1 MIPLRILLVDDH
13 ILFREGI
20 ASLVSSR
27 GDMEIIGQAVDGLEA
42 LQKAKEL
49 KPDLILMDIR
59 MPNCDGLEATRR
71 IKKEWPE
78 ARIVILTVSEEDDD
92 LFEAIKSGAQGYLLK
107 NLRPAAL
114 FELIQG
120 VSRGE
125 APISP
130 VLAAKILREF
140 LQATQKSSPPGL
152 TEVNLTDREKQIL
165 QYVAQGASNK
175 DIATDLCITEGTV
188 KNHLHNILEKLHLH
202 NRAQAAAYALR
213 EGLIPGSTP
222 PPHG

>member
-1 MIPLRILLVDDH
+1 MKRLRILLVDDH

-20 ASLVSSR
+20 ASLIAAR
-27 GDMEIIGQAVDGLEA
+27 ADMEVIGQAVDGLEA
-42 LQKAKEL
+42 AEKARDL

-71 IKKEWPE
+71 IKREWPE
-78 ARIVILTVSEEDDD
+78 ARVVILTVSEEDDD
-92 LFEAIKSGAQGYLLK
+92 PFEAIKAGAQGYLLK

-125 APISP
+125 APLSP
-130 VLAAKILREF
+130 SLAARILKEF
-140 LQATQKSSPPGL
+140 LQATQKAPPSL
-152 TEVNLTDREKQIL
+152 NEVNLTLREKQIL
-165 QYVAQGASNK
+165 QYVAQGAPNK
-175 DIATDLCITEGTV
+175 EIATDLCITEGTV
-188 KNHLHNILEKLHLH
+188 KTHLHNILEKLHLH

-213 EGLIPGSTP
+213 EGLIPTSP
-222 PPHG
+222 PPPLG

>member
-1 MIPLRILLVDDH
+1 MNRLRILLVDDH

-20 ASLVSSR
+20 ASLVASR
-27 GDMEIIGQAVDGLEA
+27 PDMEIVGQAVDGLEA
-42 LQKAKEL
+42 FQKAKDL
-49 KPDLILMDIR
+49 RPDLILMDIR

-71 IKKEWPE
+71 IKRDWPE

-92 LFEAIKSGAQGYLLK
+92 LFEAIKAGAQGYLLK

-130 VLAAKILREF
+130 SLASKILKEF
-140 LQATQKSSPPGL
+140 LQVTQKASPPGL

-165 QYVAQGASNK
+165 QYVARGSSNK
-175 DIATDLCITEGTV
+175 EIATDLFITEGTV

-213 EGLIPGSTP
+213 EGLIPGASAP
-222 PPHG
+222 PMG

>member
-1 MIPLRILLVDDH
+1 MKRLRILLVDDH
-13 ILFREGI
+13 VLFREGI
-20 ASLVSSR
+20 ASLVASR
-27 GDMEIIGQAVDGLEA
+27 PDMEVVGQAVDGLEA
-42 LQKAKEL
+42 VEKAKEL
-49 KPDLILMDIR
+49 RPDLILMDIR

-71 IKKEWPE
+71 IKREWPD
-78 ARIVILTVSEEDDD
+78 ARIVMLTVSEEDED

-107 NLRPAAL
+107 NMRPAAL
-114 FELIQG
+114 FELVQG

-130 VLAAKILREF
+130 SLAAKILKEF
-140 LQATQKSSPPGL
+140 LQATQKVTHQGV

-175 DIATDLCITEGTV
+175 EIASYVFITEGTV

-213 EGLIPGSTP
+213 EGLISGTP
-222 PPHG
+222 PPLG

>member
-1 MIPLRILLVDDH
+1 MNRLRILLVDDH

-20 ASLVSSR
+20 ASLVASR
-27 GDMEIIGQAVDGLEA
+27 PDMEVVGQAVDGLDA
-42 LQKAKEL
+42 FQKAKDL
-49 KPDLILMDIR
+49 RPDLILMDIR

-71 IKKEWPE
+71 IKREWPE
-78 ARIVILTVSEEDDD
+78 ARIVILTVSEEDED
-92 LFEAIKSGAQGYLLK
+92 LFEAIKAGAQGYLLK

-130 VLAAKILREF
+130 SLASKILKEF
-140 LQATQKSSPPGL
+140 LQVTQKAAPPGL

-165 QYVAQGASNK
+165 QYVAQGSSNK
-175 DIATDLCITEGTV
+175 EIATDLFITEGTV

-213 EGLIPGSTP
+213 EGLIPGASGP
-222 PPHG
+222 PVG

>member
-1 MIPLRILLVDDH
+1 MKRLRILLVDDH
-13 ILFREGI
+13 VLFREGI
-20 ASLVSSR
+20 ASLVAAR
-27 GDMEIIGQAVDGLEA
+27 TDMEVVGQAVDGLEA
-42 LQKAKEL
+42 QEKARQL

-71 IKKEWPE
+71 IKAEWPE
-78 ARIVILTVSEEDDD
+78 ARIVILTVSEEDAD
-92 LFEAIKSGAQGYLLK
+92 LFEAIKAGAQGYLLK

-120 VSRGE
+120 VSKGE

-130 VLAAKILREF
+130 SLAAKIIREF
-140 LQATQKSSPPGL
+140 VQATQRSAPQGT
-152 TEVNLTDREKQIL
+152 TEVNLTGREKQIL
-165 QYVAQGASNK
+165 QYVAQGASNRE
-175 DIATDLCITEGTV
+175 IATYVCITEGTV

-213 EGLIPGSTP
+213 EGLIATSLLP
-222 PPHG
+222 PVG

>member
-1 MIPLRILLVDDH
+1 MKQLRILLVDDH
-13 ILFREGI
+13 VLFREGI
-20 ASLVSSR
+20 ASLVASR
-27 GDMEIIGQAVDGLEA
+27 PDMEVVGQAVDGLEA
-42 LQKAKEL
+42 VEKAREL
-49 KPDLILMDIR
+49 RPDLILMDIR

-71 IKKEWPE
+71 IKREWPE
-78 ARIVILTVSEEDDD
+78 ARIVMLTVSEEDED

-107 NLRPAAL
+107 NMRPAAL
-114 FELIQG
+114 FELVQG
-120 VSRGE
+120 VSHGE

-130 VLAAKILREF
+130 SLAAKILKEF
-140 LQATQKSSPPGL
+140 LQATQKVIHQGA

-175 DIATDLCITEGTV
+175 EIATDVCITEGTV

-213 EGLIPGSTP
+213 EGLIPSFP
-222 PPHG
+222 PPPLG

>member
-1 MIPLRILLVDDH
+1 MSRLRILLVDDH

-20 ASLVSSR
+20 ASLIAAR
-27 GDMEIIGQAVDGLEA
+27 PDMEVVGQAVDGLEA
-42 LQKAKEL
+42 VEKAREL
-49 KPDLILMDIR
+49 RPDLILMDIR

-71 IKKEWPE
+71 IKKDWPE
-78 ARIVILTVSEEDDD
+78 ARIVMLTVSEEDED

-120 VSRGE
+120 VTRGE

-130 VLAAKILREF
+130 SLAAKMLKEF
-140 LQATQKSSPPGL
+140 LQATQRATPSGL
-152 TEVNLTDREKQIL
+152 TEVNLTDRERQIL

-175 DIATDLCITEGTV
+175 GIASDLCITEGTV
-188 KNHLHNILEKLHLH
+188 KNHLHNILDKLHLH

-213 EGLIPGSTP
+213 EGLIPGAP
-222 PPHG
+222 PPPLG

>member
-1 MIPLRILLVDDH
+1 MSRLRILLVDDH
-13 ILFREGI
+13 VLFREGI
-20 ASLVSSR
+20 ASLVAAR
-27 GDMEIIGQAVDGLEA
+27 PDMEIVGQAVDGLEA
-42 LQKAKEL
+42 IEKYRALR
-49 KPDLILMDIR
+49 PDMILMDIR

-71 IKKEWPE
+71 IKKEWPD
-78 ARIVILTVSEEDDD
+78 ARIVILTVSEEDED

-107 NLRPAAL
+107 NMRPAGL

-130 VLAAKILREF
+130 ALAAKILKEF
-140 LQATQKSSPPGL
+140 LQSAQKANHQPVA
-152 TEVNLTDREKQIL
+152 EVNLTDREKQVL

-175 DIATDLCITEGTV
+175 EIAGYVTITEGTV

-213 EGLIPGSTP
+213 EGLIRSTP
-222 PPHG
+222 PPPLG

>member
-1 MIPLRILLVDDH
+1 MKRLRILLVDDH
-13 ILFREGI
+13 VLFREGI
-20 ASLVSSR
+20 ASLVAAR
-27 GDMEIIGQAVDGLEA
+27 PDMEIVGQAVDGLEA
-42 LQKAKEL
+42 VEKTREL

-78 ARIVILTVSEEDDD
+78 ARIVMLTVSEEDQD
-92 LFEAIKSGAQGYLLK
+92 LFEAIKAGAQGYLLK

-130 VLAAKILREF
+130 SLAAKILREF
-140 LQATQKSSPPGL
+140 LQVTQKAPPQGL
-152 TEVNLTDREKQIL
+152 SDVSLTDREKQVL
-165 QYVAQGASNK
+165 QHVAQGAANK
-175 DIATDLCITEGTV
+175 EIATYLCITEGTV

-213 EGLIPGSTP
+213 EGLISESR
-222 PPHG
+222 

>member
-1 MIPLRILLVDDH
+1 MNRLRILLVDDH

-20 ASLVSSR
+20 ASLVASR
-27 GDMEIIGQAVDGLEA
+27 PDMEVIGQAVDGLEA
-42 LQKAKEL
+42 IQKAKEL

-78 ARIVILTVSEEDDD
+78 ARIVILTVSEEDED
-92 LFEAIKSGAQGYLLK
+92 LFEAIKAGAQGYLLK

-120 VSRGE
+120 VSQGE

-130 VLAAKILREF
+130 SLAAKILREF
-140 LQATQKSSPPGL
+140 LQATQKASPPGL
-152 TEVNLTDREKQIL
+152 NEVNLTDREKQIL
-165 QYVAQGASNK
+165 QYVAQGSSNK

-213 EGLIPGSTP
+213 EGLIPGATP
-222 PPHG
+222 PPVG